1 MSNNQK
7 NVGNKQP
14 DVDNLRGKHRR
25 DSKAYERKKAKKALE
40 DAKKKEQELNKPIR
54 VVPQGVTG
62 AMLKGNDS
70 SKK

>member
-14 DVDNLRGKHRR
+14 DVDNLRGKPRR
-25 DSKAYERKKAKKALE
+25 DSKAYERQKAKKALE
-40 DAKKKEQELNKPIR
+40 DAKKKEQEFNKPIR

-62 AMLKGNDS
+62 AMLK
-70 SKK
+70 K